1 MKLFLCYPKQKKCLS
16 EGLKKGVKKG
26 DEDICHRKCVSKEG
40 RLNLRTMHLQENYE
54 QKQTFAD
61 VLQINC
67 S

>member
-40 RLNLRTMHLQENYE
+40 RIKPAHNAFTGKLWTE
-54 QKQTFAD
+54 AD
-61 VLQINC
+61 DRGC
-67 S
+67 SSN